1 VPTRAAGHPG
11 GRLCVFVHRLGELE
25 DMSGEIEELPVLVI
39 LLLHGPPLLVGDDLA
54 LGVIYQ

>member
-1 VPTRAAGHPG
+1 
-11 GRLCVFVHRLGELE
+11 VHHLGELE
-25 DMSGEIEELPVLVI
+25 GLSGEIEELPVLVI